1 MKALVTGA
9 TGFVGEVLARTLLKS
24 GATVRILARNP
35 DKAAPL
41 RAAGADVVV
50 GESGAMNDLSQLCH
64 GIDTVFHLAS
74 VMRGSSSEFERV
86 DIQGTRRL
94 LAAAESAGVRR
105 LVYVS
110 TLAAYPPLATG
121 TVIDENTPLDRSGKL
136 GNYALAKARCEQIV
150 LAATTK
156 PERVVV
162 RLGLVC
168 GPGAAVLPP
177 HVCKPISSERVI
189 LFGSGAVKLPLTLVD
204 NAVDALVCAASADQV
219 AGQIFHIV
227 DDESL
232 TQAQYLQLLRD
243 SGGGLPGV
251 LKLPIVAYY
260 ALGTASELVARLR
273 HKEPETTAYRIRS
286 RMSQVSWDCSK
297 AKRILHWQPRAP
309 LRAGLREAFRKHA
322 ENVPKS

>member
-9 TGFVGEVLARTLLKS
+9 TGFVGEGLVRTLLKS

-41 RAAGADVVV
+41 RAAGAEVVI
-50 GESGAMNDLSQLCH
+50 GDLGAMDDLSQLCH

-74 VMRGSSSEFERV
+74 KMRGSAREFERI
-86 DIQGTRRL
+86 DIEGTRRL

-110 TLAAYPPLATG
+110 TLAAYPPLPKG
-121 TVIDENTPLDRSGKL
+121 TVIDESTALDRSGKL
-136 GNYALAKARCEQIV
+136 GNYTLAKARCEQMV
-150 LAATTK
+150 LGETTK
-156 PERVVV
+156 LERVVV

-168 GPGAAVLPP
+168 GAGSSVFPP
-177 HVCKPISSERVI
+177 HVCVPMSSKRVI

-204 NAVDALVCAASADQV
+204 NAVDALICAASADQV

-243 SGGGLPGV
+243 TSGGLPGV
-251 LKLPIVAYY
+251 LQLPTFVYY
-260 ALGTASELVARLR
+260 ALGAVSELVARLR
-273 HKEPETTAYRIRS
+273 HKEPETSAYRIRS
-286 RMSQVSWDCSK
+286 RTSQVSWDCSK
-297 AKRILHWQPRAP
+297 AKRVLHWQPGAP
-309 LRAGLREAFRKHA
+309 LRGGLREVFRKHA
-322 ENVPKS
+322 EHPPKQ